1 MVLTVVKRCRKC
13 GSEKPIEDFPR
24 NKLTRDGRG
33 SWCKTCV
40 SANTTA
46 YLKTSRGK
54 QVLKQALKKQQ
65 DKGYYRFGKGAI
77 PILRQGALARGLT
90 FTLTSESLSNWW
102 RETPDV
108 CAYCGITT
116 AEFIRLRDCV
126 NVYAGSDYEITKFR
140 RVFRSSKQAAI
151 RWLTLDRVEN
161 ALGYELDNLVKCCWF
176 CNYIKGTLLTH
187 ADMLL
192 VGKSIIERLTT
203 QIAAAEAR
211 GSED

>member
-1 MVLTVVKRCRKC
+1 MVPTAVKRCTKC
-13 GSEKPIEDFPR
+13 GSDVPIEDFPR

-33 SWCKTCV
+33 SWCKTCA
-40 SANTTA
+40 SAATAA

-54 QVLKQALKKQQ
+54 QALKKQQ
-65 DKGYYRFGKGAI
+65 DEGYYRFGRGAI

-90 FTLTSESLSNWW
+90 FTLTPDSLSNWW
-102 RETPDV
+102 RGTPDI

-116 AEFIRLRDCV
+116 AEFIRLRD
-126 NVYAGSDYEITKFR
+126 YANAYPGSDYEITKFR